1 MHASVACA
9 AAAIENAVP
18 YAASRSSLRRGVVK
32 MRSNVPET
40 RSRCIVIDVIKNIT
54 MSGNTPSMIRHA
66 LLNGGGVPGRWGAF
80 WNMKYIS
87 VMIRLGTTRIIA
99 TLR

>member
-66 LLNGGGVPGRWGAF
+66 LLNGDGVPGRWGAF
-80 WNMKYIS
+80 
-87 VMIRLGTTRIIA
+87 
-99 TLR
+99 